1 MKVDVQYLA
10 KILQMPVKPAEAK
23 QLQIGFAK
31 TIETVKLLNQL
42 NTTGISPNFQVSGL
56 TNVFRE
62 DKIDKKR
69 SLTQAQALANAR
81 RTYQGYFVVPAIFYE
96 T

>member
-10 KILQMPVKPAEAK
+10 KIIQMPVKPTEAK
-23 QLQIGFAK
+23 QLQAGFAK
-31 TIETVKLLNQL
+31 TIEIVKLLNQL
-42 NTTGISPNFQVSGL
+42 DTTNISPNFQVSGL
-56 TNVFRE
+56 TNIFRE

-69 SLTQAQALANAR
+69 VLTQAQALANAKH
-81 RTYQGYFVVPAIFYE
+81 TYQGYFVVSAILHE

>member
-23 QLQIGFAK
+23 QLQAGFAK

-42 NTTGISPNFQVSGL
+42 DTTNISPNFQVSGL
-56 TNVFRE
+56 TNIFRE

-69 SLTQAQALANAR
+69 VLTQAQALANAKH
-81 RTYQGYFVVPAIFYE
+81 TYQGYFVVSAILHE